1 MKKKNIIVILGE
13 PNSINSEIFLKS
25 IAYIKKF
32 KLNLIIIGNY
42 SLLKKQ
48 AKYLNIQININFNFC
63 NIDNL
68 INNLN
73 DKKFNFINIDFIQK
87 KPFNLKSNKS
97 DVFIAK
103 CFECA
108 VIIIKKKLATGLI
121 NLPINKS
128 KFTRNQYNGITEYI
142 ADKTNNKNKENM
154 LLFNERFSVLPIT
167 THIPLKDVHK
177 EISCKKI
184 EKACKNIT
192 NFYYKI
198 IKRKKFKIGI
208 LGLNPHNGENGYI
221 GTEEKKIIIPAIKKL
236 KKKYSIIGPL
246 SPDTSFL
253 QRAKLKID
261 VLIGNYHDQILT
273 TFKTK
278 FNLDAINIT
287 IGLPFIR
294 ISPDHGVGTEIIG
307 KGIANPESFKKAIKF
322 FSKYNV

>member
-1 MKKKNIIVILGE
+1 VKKNIIIVLGE
-13 PNSINSEIFLKS
+13 PNSISSEIFLKS
-25 IAYIKKF
+25 INYIKKT
-32 KLNLIIIGNY
+32 KLNFIIIGNY

-48 AKYLNIQININFNFC
+48 ANYLNFKKKIDFRLSK
-63 NIDNL
+63 IDN
-68 INNLN
+68 I
-73 DKKFNFINIDFIQK
+73 KKTKFNFINIDYKQSKAFD
-87 KPFNLKSNKS
+87 LKTNKT
-97 DVFIAK
+97 DTFVKK
-103 CFECA
+103 CFEYA
-108 VIIIKKKLATGLI
+108 VLILKKKLASGLI

-128 KFTRNQYNGITEYI
+128 KFTKNKYSGITEYI

-154 LLFNERFSVLPIT
+154 LLFNDTFSVLPLT
-167 THIPLKDVHK
+167 THIPLKEVYK
-177 EISCKKI
+177 EISYKKI
-184 EKACKNIT
+184 EKACKNIN
-192 NFYYKI
+192 NFYLKT

-221 GTEEKKIIIPAIKKL
+221 GNEEKKIIIPAIKKL
-236 KKKYSIIGPL
+236 KKKYPIIGPL

-261 VLIGNYHDQILT
+261 VLIGHYHDQILT

-278 FNLDAINIT
+278 FNYDAINIT

-307 KGIANPESFKKAIKF
+307 KGVADPKSFKKAIKF

>member
-1 MKKKNIIVILGE
+1 MKKKIIIVLGE
-13 PNSINSEIFLKS
+13 PNSISSEIFLKS
-25 IAYIKKF
+25 INYIKNT
-32 KLNLIIIGNY
+32 KLNFIIIGNY
-42 SLLKKQ
+42 SLFKKQ
-48 AKYLNIQININFNFC
+48 ANYLNSNINTNFNLTKM
-63 NIDNL
+63 DNL
-68 INNLN
+68 KNI
-73 DKKFNFINIDFIQK
+73 KFNFINIDYNQTKAFD
-87 KPFNLKSNKS
+87 LKSNKS
-97 DVFIAK
+97 DVFIKK

-108 VIIIKKKLATGLI
+108 ILILKKKKASGLI

-128 KFTRNQYNGITEYI
+128 KFTKNKYNGITEYV

-154 LLFNERFSVLPIT
+154 LLFNDTFSVLPLT
-167 THIPLKDVHK
+167 THIPLKEVCK
-177 EISCKKI
+177 EISYKKI
-184 EKACKNIT
+184 EKACKNIK
-192 NFYYKI
+192 NFYLKT

-221 GTEEKKIIIPAIKKL
+221 GNEEKKIIIPAIKKL
-236 KKKYSIIGPL
+236 KKKFPIVGPL

-261 VLIGNYHDQILT
+261 VLIGHYHDQILT

-278 FNLDAINIT
+278 FNYDAINIT

-307 KGIANPESFKKAIKF
+307 KGIANPKSFKKAIKF

>member
-1 MKKKNIIVILGE
+1 MKKNIIIVLGE
-13 PNSINSEIFLKS
+13 PNSISSEIFLKS
-25 IAYIKKF
+25 INYIKKT
-32 KLNLIIIGNY
+32 KLNFIIIGNY

-48 AKYLNIQININFNFC
+48 ANYLNFKKNVNFKLSK
-63 NIDNL
+63 IDNL
-68 INNLN
+68 T
-73 DKKFNFINIDFIQK
+73 KVKFSFINIDYKQL
-87 KPFNLKSNKS
+87 KPFNLKTNKS
-97 DVFIAK
+97 DIFVKK

-108 VIIIKKKLATGLI
+108 VLLLKRKLACGLI

-128 KFTRNQYNGITEYI
+128 KFTKNRYNGITEYI

-154 LLFNERFSVLPIT
+154 LLFNEAFSVLPLT
-167 THIPLKDVHK
+167 THIPIKKVYK
-177 EISCKKI
+177 EITYKKI
-184 EKACKNIT
+184 EKACKNIN
-192 NFYYKI
+192 NFYLKT

-221 GTEEKKIIIPAIKKL
+221 GNEEKRIIIPAIKKL
-236 KKKYSIIGPL
+236 RKKYPIIGPL

-261 VLIGNYHDQILT
+261 VLIGHYHDQILT

-278 FNLDAINIT
+278 FNYDAINIT
-287 IGLPFIR
+287 IGLPFLR

-307 KGIANPESFKKAIKF
+307 KGVADPKSFKKAIKF

>member
-1 MKKKNIIVILGE
+1 VKKNIIVILGE
-13 PNSINSEIFLKS
+13 PNSIASEIFLKS
-25 IAYIKKF
+25 QNILKKIN
-32 KLNLIIIGNY
+32 LNFTIIGNLN
-42 SLLKKQ
+42 LLKKQ
-48 AKYLNIQININFNFC
+48 AVNLDLKIKINFYVSK
-63 NIDNL
+63 
-68 INNLN
+68 INNLKN
-73 DKKFNFINIDFIQK
+73 KKFNFININYKQA
-87 KPFNLKSNKS
+87 KPFDLKSYKT
-97 DVFIAK
+97 DVFIER

-108 VIIIKKKLATGLI
+108 VLLLKKKLASGLI

-128 KFTRNQYNGITEYI
+128 KFTKNKYNGITEYI

-154 LLFNERFSVLPIT
+154 LLFNEIFSVVPLT
-167 THIPLKDVHK
+167 THIPLKEVYK
-177 EISCKKI
+177 EITYKKI
-184 EKACKNIT
+184 EKACKNIS
-192 NFYYKI
+192 NFYSNI

-208 LGLNPHNGENGYI
+208 LGLNPHNGESGYI

-236 KKKYSIIGPL
+236 KKKYPIIGPL

-261 VLIGNYHDQILT
+261 VLIGHYHDQILT

-278 FNLDAINIT
+278 FDLDAINIT

-307 KGIANPESFKKAIKF
+307 KGLANPESFKKAIKF

>member
-1 MKKKNIIVILGE
+1 MKKNIIIVLGE
-13 PNSINSEIFLKS
+13 PNSISSEIFLKS
-25 IAYIKKF
+25 INYIKKT
-32 KLNLIIIGNY
+32 KLNFIIIGNY

-48 AKYLNIQININFNFC
+48 ANYLNFKKNINFRLSK
-63 NIDNL
+63 IDNL
-68 INNLN
+68 P
-73 DKKFNFINIDFIQK
+73 KVKFNFINVDYKQL
-87 KPFNLKSNKS
+87 KPFDLKTNKS
-97 DVFIAK
+97 DTFVKK

-108 VIIIKKKLATGLI
+108 VLLLKRKLACGLI

-128 KFTRNQYNGITEYI
+128 KFTKNRYNGITEYI

-154 LLFNERFSVLPIT
+154 LLFNEAFSVLPLT
-167 THIPLKDVHK
+167 THIPIKKVYK
-177 EISCKKI
+177 EITYKKI
-184 EKACKNIT
+184 EKACKNIN
-192 NFYYKI
+192 NFYLKT

-221 GTEEKKIIIPAIKKL
+221 GNEEKRIIIPAIKKL
-236 KKKYSIIGPL
+236 KKKYPIIGPL

-261 VLIGNYHDQILT
+261 VLIGHYHDQILT

-278 FNLDAINIT
+278 FNYDAINIT
-287 IGLPFIR
+287 IGLPFLR

-307 KGIANPESFKKAIKF
+307 KGVADPKSFKKAIKF

>member
-1 MKKKNIIVILGE
+1 VKKNIIIVLGE
-13 PNSINSEIFLKS
+13 PNSISSEIFLKS
-25 IAYIKKF
+25 INYIKRT
-32 KLNLIIIGNY
+32 KLNFIIIGNY

-48 AKYLNIQININFNFC
+48 ANYLNFKKNINFRLSK
-63 NIDNL
+63 IDNL
-68 INNLN
+68 P
-73 DKKFNFINIDFIQK
+73 KVKFNFINVDYKQL
-87 KPFNLKSNKS
+87 KPFDLKTNKS
-97 DVFIAK
+97 DTFVKK

-108 VIIIKKKLATGLI
+108 VLLLKRKLACGLI

-128 KFTRNQYNGITEYI
+128 KFTKNRYNGITEYI

-154 LLFNERFSVLPIT
+154 LLFNEAFSVLPLT
-167 THIPLKDVHK
+167 THIPIKKVYK
-177 EISCKKI
+177 EITYKKI
-184 EKACKNIT
+184 EKACKNIN
-192 NFYYKI
+192 NFYLKT

-221 GTEEKKIIIPAIKKL
+221 GNEEKRIIIPAIKKL
-236 KKKYSIIGPL
+236 RKKYPIIGPL

-261 VLIGNYHDQILT
+261 VLIGHYHDQILT

-278 FNLDAINIT
+278 FNYDAINIT
-287 IGLPFIR
+287 IGLPFLR

-307 KGIANPESFKKAIKF
+307 KGVADPKSFKKAIKF

>member
-1 MKKKNIIVILGE
+1 VKKNIIIVLGE
-13 PNSINSEIFLKS
+13 PNSISSEIFLKS
-25 IAYIKKF
+25 INYIKKTKF
-32 KLNLIIIGNY
+32 NFIIIGNY

-48 AKYLNIQININFNFC
+48 ANYLNFKTKIDFRLSK
-63 NIDNL
+63 IDN
-68 INNLN
+68 I
-73 DKKFNFINIDFIQK
+73 KKTKFNFINIDYKQSKTFD
-87 KPFNLKSNKS
+87 LKTNKT
-97 DVFIAK
+97 DTFVKK

-108 VIIIKKKLATGLI
+108 VLILKKKIASGLI

-128 KFTRNQYNGITEYI
+128 KFTKNKYNGITEYI

-154 LLFNERFSVLPIT
+154 LLFNDTFSVLPLT
-167 THIPLKDVHK
+167 THIPLKEVYK
-177 EISCKKI
+177 EISYKKI
-184 EKACKNIT
+184 EKACKNIN
-192 NFYYKI
+192 NFYLKT

-221 GTEEKKIIIPAIKKL
+221 GNEEKRIIIPAIKKL
-236 KKKYSIIGPL
+236 KKKYPIIGPL

-261 VLIGNYHDQILT
+261 VLIGHYHDQILT

-278 FNLDAINIT
+278 FNYDAINIT

-307 KGIANPESFKKAIKF
+307 KGVADPKSFKKAIKF